1 MKEKERLNQIVENL
15 SPELIKLAKDI
26 HANPELGFQEFK
38 AYQWQV
44 DLIKKYGFEVEE
56 HVSGMET
63 AYIASYKG
71 DKPGPVVGMISEY
84 DALPGLGHGCG
95 HNLIC
100 MIGVGA
106 GLAMKEFVDKY
117 GGEVRI
123 YGTPAEESDG
133 GKLPMLADGR
143 FDDVDACLEVHP
155 SCMSTDGWG
164 SSALYACRVEF
175 FGKPSHAAAA
185 PEIGINALDAMIL
198 LFNAV
203 GLMRQQ
209 TKEDIRIHGVITDGG
224 VVPGIIPD
232 YTKAEFYA
240 RSYRAKDSED
250 ILNRIKAASE
260 GAALA
265 TGCRTE
271 VTFYDGA
278 YMDTVTNQPLSRRAA
293 DYSEELGY
301 KVKRFNGQHTQG
313 ASDLGN
319 VSYRI
324 PCVQLMCKLGD
335 SPDGS
340 DFGLHTHYLLERA
353 GSDEG
358 IAVGLDYVKILAATA
373 IDVLTEPELLAE
385 IKEAHKY
392 VND

>member
-1 MKEKERLNQIVENL
+1 MKEKERINEIVKGL
-15 SPELIKLAKDI
+15 APELIKLSKEI
-26 HANPELGFQEFK
+26 HANPEVGMEEFK
-38 AYQWQV
+38 AYAWQIE
-44 DLIKKYGFEVEE
+44 LIKKYGFEIEE

-71 DKPGPVVGMISEY
+71 DKPGPVIGMISEY

-95 HNLIC
+95 HNIIC

-117 GGEVRI
+117 GGEIRI
-123 YGTPAEESDG
+123 YGTPAEESHG
-133 GKLPMLADGR
+133 GKLPMLADGK

-155 SCMSTDGWG
+155 SCISTDGWG
-164 SSALYACRVEF
+164 SSALDYCSVEF

-209 TKEDIRIHGVITDGG
+209 TKEDVRIHGIITDGG

-240 RSYRAKDSED
+240 RAYRTRDSLD
-250 ILNRIKAASE
+250 IIDRIKAAAD
-260 GAALA
+260 GAAMA
-265 TGCRTE
+265 TGCKAK
-271 VTFYDGA
+271 VTVHGGS
-278 YMDTVTNQPLSRRAA
+278 YMDTVTNKPLSSRAA

-301 KVKRFNGQHTQG
+301 KIKRFNGQHTQG

-319 VSYRI
+319 VSYVC
-324 PCVQLMCKLGD
+324 PCIQLMCKLGD

-340 DFGLHTHYLLERA
+340 DFGLHTHYLAERA
-353 GSDEG
+353 GSDE
-358 IAVGLDYVKILAATA
+358 AMQVGLDYVKILTATA
-373 IDVLTEPELLAE
+373 IDVLTEPEFLAE
-385 IKEAHKY
+385 IKEDFTH